1 MEETT
6 QRKGVRAMNQAKVKG
21 VLEQQLKRLVE
32 YSQKDCSVIEFCE
45 LNYRICHT
53 LELLKMID
61 PPVNGGASKC
71 ECILGLNNLM
81 CKPGGYGGGGI

>member
-1 MEETT
+1 
-6 QRKGVRAMNQAKVKG
+6 MNQAKVKG